1 MPIIFPSYPHLMA
14 SQNVRAGSAAAEW
27 GRSTAGRRPQPWQ
40 RWSPWG
46 CVGYVAKRMKSL
58 RKLGKSLG
66 KAMQNCD
73 WTMKNR
79 IYSNH
84 GLTIQNGDSI
94 TTKRYQKRF
103 CWFSH
108 PIKNMVLYNHQRRG
122 NIVVESQFTIW
133 IYLDELYELNSLK
146 IAIIIRPWRGMVP
159 IPNHLSYKVGPPEIA
174 MLVNISKSSLGLC

>member
-1 MPIIFPSYPHLMA
+1 MGTKHS
-14 SQNVRAGSAAAEW
+14 RAKATALAAMVPL
-27 GRSTAGRRPQPWQ
+27 GMRRI
-40 RWSPWG
+40 R
-46 CVGYVAKRMKSL
+46 
-58 RKLGKSLG
+58 GKKDEIPEKTWEIPG

-79 IYSNH
+79 IYGNH